1 MEKKIN
7 LNEISFRKGS
17 KYHRIFVNHSF
28 LYSHFY
34 IEKRDS
40 LEDFLRDR
48 EQFVNSFIRNISKKF
63 KLNQEDI
70 TSIKELDF
78 SLFPRISESAY
89 SYIKKRAFLV
99 FTYSEMEQYFFRCMN
114 YCIIKTGV
122 SEIQAEKKTE
132 NSMRNHWK
140 IIFKVFKTSYDLN
153 HNLDSNS
160 INDVQK
166 FKIIRNIFAHG
177 NGTIN
182 QKYVSNF
189 PNSNQKIGEKLNLTT
204 KLINKYFYLSLEIST
219 YFDDAL
225 LKIFP
230 ELTYNP

>member
-17 KYHRIFVNHSF
+17 EYFRIYLNNSF

-40 LEDFLRDR
+40 LKGFLRDR
-48 EQFVNSFIRNISKKF
+48 EQSVNSSIRNLSKKF

-70 TSIKELDF
+70 TSIKEFHF

-99 FTYSEMEQYFFRCMN
+99 FIYSEMEQYFFRCMN

-122 SEIQAEKKTE
+122 SEIQAETE
-132 NSMRNHWK
+132 TEDSMRNSWK
-140 IIFKVFKTSYDLN
+140 KIFEGFKTLYNLN
-153 HNLDSNS
+153 HNLDSKL
-160 INDVQK
+160 INELQK
-166 FKIIRNIFAHG
+166 FKIIRNIFTHG

-182 QKYVSNF
+182 QNYLNYF
-189 PNSNQKIGEKLNLTT
+189 PNSNQKFGEKLNLTT
-204 KLINKYFYLSLEIST
+204 KFIYKYYSLSSEIIT